1 MYWTS
6 LFSVGKWLICQG
18 FSSTDSLLSYML
30 LNLGMRTYVVKWILA
45 SFNNVTFFSFC
56 KMFLSY
62 LFLAAVGLCCC
73 VWAFSSCSKQRLLSS
88 CAAWT
93 SCSGGFSCCRA
104 QALESLFQQLQHA
117 GSLVVACGLSGLA
130 QGRSSQTRDQTSVLC
145 IGGQICNHW
154 TTREGHPVL

>member
-117 GSLVVACGLSGLA
+117 GSVVVVCGLSCPLA
-130 QGRSSQTRDQTSVLC
+130 CGIFPDQGQNLC
-145 IGGQICNHW
+145 PLHW
-154 TTREGHPVL
+154 QVDSEPLDHQGSPV